1 MRRAGSGIMV
11 NVYLFIELLRAAN
24 AADTVATLKALQL
37 GDCKF
42 ANVVAL
48 ADDKLVAQLDCP
60 TSSLANTVILE
71 KIAPVEGVVQTNII
85 AAVRPV
91 HR

>member
-1 MRRAGSGIMV
+1 MV

-24 AADTVATLKALQL
+24 AADTVDKLKALEL

-42 ANVVAL
+42 ANVVVL
-48 ADDKLVAQLDCP
+48 AEDKIVAQLDCK
-60 TSSLANTVILE
+60 TTVHANTAILE
-71 KIAPVEGVVQTNII
+71 KISPVEGVVQTNII

-91 HR
+91 HK

>member
-1 MRRAGSGIMV
+1 MV

-24 AADTVATLKALQL
+24 AADVAGKLKALEL
-37 GDCKF
+37 GECKF
-42 ANVVAL
+42 ANVVVL
-48 ADDKLVAQLDCP
+48 ADDKLVAQLDCE
-60 TSSLANTVILE
+60 TSTGANTAILE

>member
-1 MRRAGSGIMV
+1 MV

-24 AADTVATLKALQL
+24 AADTVATLKALEL

-48 ADDKLVAQLDCP
+48 ADDKLVAQLDCK
-60 TSSLANTVILE
+60 TSAQANTAILE
-71 KIAPVEGVVQTNII
+71 KISPVEGIVQTNII
-85 AAVRPV
+85 ATVRPV
-91 HR
+91 HK